1 MASLESVFTCEEV
14 LVLVVLVL
22 VVLVVLR
29 VASLES
35 RCLPVRRF
43 QPRDPVIRARG
54 DPAASLS
61 KSRLIY
67 GCYLQLLPPGQIL
80 GRPGVLDLRIETRS
94 THPSIWKHSLKP
106 LPPIMPT
113 Y

>member
-14 LVLVVLVL
+14 LVLVVLVVLVLVVL

-80 GRPGVLDLRIETRS
+80 GRPGVLDLRIETS
-94 THPSIWKHSLKP
+94 SALVP
-106 LPPIMPT
+106 LLFGNIH
-113 Y
+113 